1 MLHADEGGGM
11 SKIIASAAI
20 RGAQKMARE
29 AEEMLEKAIAEKGE
43 NFSFEF
49 PDTAYYLPMFYALT
63 GLAVKNLSDMRVA
76 LGMIKEMLHPEPE
89 EELWTPYLG
98 EALDSGMATLFSEE
112 IVMAIRYIYGLEPV
126 TDPDTGYTYNG
137 FITDTIQR
145 NLGIQLVDG
154 TMPGFAA
161 IIGAAP
167 DDDTAV
173 KIIRE
178 LQEKNILIF
187 LSGQVNGNS
196 MTKQLLRKGVE
207 LGWETRIVPV
217 GPDTEHTIYPLNWS
231 IRASLIYGGRKPGD
245 FKGHLNYTKGRVF
258 AFALVLGELDDMKWS
273 NGAGAVNMGYPAI
286 CDTDVPVI
294 HPTGVCTYEEV
305 EKELDHAR
313 IVQKAIEVRG
323 LKITV
328 EKPPIPVAYG
338 PAFEGERIRK
348 EDTFIEFGGSRTAS
362 FEWVRM
368 KEMDEIEDG
377 RVEIVGSNY
386 QEAYDKGGQMP
397 LAIIIDVAG
406 RKMQKDFEGVIE
418 RKIHHNINEAQ
429 GVWHMGQR
437 DINWMRISNNA
448 KKEGF
453 TLEHLGILNATMTH
467 SRFRSI
473 VDKVQVTIYTDEE
486 DVLKLR
492 EEARISYKER
502 DQRLGGLV
510 DEAVDTFY
518 SCLLCQSFAPSHVC
532 VISPERLGL
541 CGAYNWLDCKAAF
554 EIDPTGGNQPIQKG
568 TLIDTRFGRYTGI
581 DEYLKKASGGAVETL
596 NLYTI
601 MENPMT
607 SCGCF
612 ECIVAII
619 PEANGVMVVNR
630 GHTGMTPAGMKF
642 STLAGT
648 VGGGTQNPGFMG
660 IGRNFIV
667 SKKFLAGDGGIKRI
681 VWMTKNLKESLR
693 ESFEKRAAEEGV
705 PDLFDK
711 IADESI
717 CEDPEKLLEFLTG
730 LSHPALEMEPMF

>member
-1 MLHADEGGGM
+1 M
-11 SKIIASAAI
+11 SKLIASAAI
-20 RGAQKMARE
+20 RGAHRLVMQ
-29 AEEMLEKAIAEKGE
+29 AEEMLEKAIAEKGLS
-43 NFSFEF
+43 FPFEF
-49 PDTAYYLPMFYALT
+49 PDTAYYLPMIYAMT
-63 GLAVKNLSDMRVA
+63 GFPVKTLSDMKVA
-76 LGMIKEMLHPEPE
+76 LGMARELLHPEPDE
-89 EELWTPYLG
+89 HLWKPYLG
-98 EALDSGMATLFSEE
+98 EALDSGMATLFTEE
-112 IVMAIRYIYGLEPV
+112 IIMALRYINGLEPA
-126 TDPDTGYTYNG
+126 TNPETGYVYNG
-137 FITDTIQR
+137 FVTDTIQR

-161 IIGAAP
+161 VIGAAP

-173 KIIRE
+173 KIVRE

-187 LSGQVNGNS
+187 LSGHANGNS
-196 MTKQLLRKGVE
+196 VTKQLLRKGVE
-207 LGWETRIVPV
+207 LGWDTRIVPL
-217 GPDTEHTIYPLNWS
+217 GPDTEHTLYALDWA
-231 IRASLIYGGRKPGD
+231 IRASLIFGGKKPGD
-245 FKGHLNYTKGRVF
+245 FKEHLKYQKDRVF
-258 AFALVLGELDDMKWS
+258 AFAIALGDLDDIKWS
-273 NGAGAVNMGYPAI
+273 TGAGAINMGFPAI

-294 HPTGVCTYEEV
+294 HPTGVCIYEEV
-305 EKELDHAR
+305 DKEFDHSK

-323 LKITV
+323 LKIV
-328 EKPPIPVAYG
+328 VDKPPIPVAYG

-348 EDTFIEFGGSRTAS
+348 EDMFIEFGGARTPS

-368 KEMDEIEDG
+368 REMEDIEDG
-377 RVEIVGSNY
+377 KVTMVGNNW
-386 QEAYDKGGQMP
+386 QEQYEQGGKMP
-397 LAIIIDVAG
+397 LAIVIDVAG

-418 RKIHHNINEAQ
+418 RKVHHNINEAQ
-429 GVWHMGQR
+429 GIWHMGQR
-437 DINWMRISNNA
+437 DINWIRINNNA
-448 KKEGF
+448 RKEGF

-467 SRFRSI
+467 HRFKSI

-486 DVLKLR
+486 DVLKLQ
-492 EEARISYKER
+492 EEARSAYRER

-554 EIDPTGGNQPIQKG
+554 EIDPTGGNQPIPKG
-568 TLIDTRFGRYTGI
+568 DLIDARYGRYTGI
-581 DEYLKKASGGAVETL
+581 DGYLEKASGGALESL

-619 PEANGVMVVNR
+619 PEANGVMIVNR
-630 GHTGMTPAGMKF
+630 GHTGMTPVGMKF

-660 IGRNFIV
+660 VGRNFIV

-681 VWMTKNLKESLR
+681 VWMTKNLKESLK
-693 ESFEKRAAEEGV
+693 EAFDKRAAEEGE
-705 PDLFDK
+705 PDLLAK
-711 IADESI
+711 IADETI
-717 CEDPEKLLEFLTG
+717 CEDSEKLLEFLASAG
-730 LSHPALEMEPMF
+730 HPALGMEPIL

>member
-1 MLHADEGGGM
+1 M

-20 RGAQKMARE
+20 RGSHILVKKAG
-29 AEEMLEKAIAEKGE
+29 EMLEKAIAEKGAQ
-43 NFSFEF
+43 FSFEF
-49 PDTAYYLPMFYALT
+49 PDTAYYFPLIYAMT
-63 GLAVKNLSDMRVA
+63 GFPVKTLSDMKVA
-76 LGMIKEMLHPEPE
+76 LGMAKEQLHAEPDE
-89 EELWTPYLG
+89 HLWKPYLG
-98 EALDSGMATLFSEE
+98 EALDSGMASLFAEE
-112 IVMAIRYIYGLEPV
+112 IMMALRYINGLEPV
-126 TDPDTGYTYNG
+126 TDPETGYVYNG

-145 NLGIQLVDG
+145 SLGIQLADG

-161 IIGAAP
+161 VIGAAP

-187 LSGQVNGNS
+187 LSGQSNGNS
-196 MTKQLLRKGVE
+196 VTKQLLRKNVE

-217 GPDTEHTIYPLNWS
+217 GPDTEHTIYPLDWS
-231 IRASLIYGGRKPGD
+231 IRASLIFGGKKPGD
-245 FKGHLNYTKGRVF
+245 FRGHLKYTKDRVF
-258 AFALVLGELDDMKWS
+258 AFALVLGELDEIKWTT
-273 NGAGAVNMGYPAI
+273 GAGAINMGYPAI

-305 EKELDHAR
+305 DKELDHNK

-348 EDTFIEFGGSRTAS
+348 EDMFMEFGGARTPS
-362 FEWVRM
+362 FEWVRTR
-368 KEMDEIEDG
+368 EMEELEDG
-377 RVEIVGSNY
+377 KVTIVGNTW
-386 QEAYDKGGQMP
+386 QERYEKGGRMP
-397 LAIIIDVAG
+397 LGIVIDVAG
-406 RKMQKDFEGVIE
+406 RKMQKDFEAVLE
-418 RKIHHNINEAQ
+418 RKVHHNINEAQ
-429 GVWHMGQR
+429 GIWHMGQR
-437 DINWMRISNNA
+437 DINWIRISNNA
-448 KKEGF
+448 KSEGF

-467 SRFRSI
+467 HRFKSI
-473 VDKVQVTIYTDEE
+473 VDKVQVTIYTEE
-486 DVLKLR
+486 ADVLR
-492 EEARISYKER
+492 VQEEARQAYRER
-502 DQRLGGLV
+502 DMRLGGLV
-510 DEAVDTFY
+510 DDNVDLFY

-554 EIDPTGGNQPIQKG
+554 EIDPTGGNQPILKG
-568 TLIDTRFGRYTGI
+568 ELIDSRFGRYTGI
-581 DEYLKKASGGAVETL
+581 DDYLKKASGGAIETL

-612 ECIVAII
+612 ECIVAIV
-619 PEANGVMVVNR
+619 PEANGVMIVNR

-660 IGRNFIV
+660 IGRNFII

-693 ESFEKRAAEEGV
+693 EAFSQRAAEEGI
-705 PDLFDK
+705 PDLLDK
-711 IADESI
+711 IADEEI
-717 CEDPEKLLEFLTG
+717 CEDSEKLLEFLA
-730 LSHPALEMEPMF
+730 SVNHPALEMEPMF

>member
-1 MLHADEGGGM
+1 M
-11 SKIIASAAI
+11 SKLIASEAI
-20 RGAQKMARE
+20 KGAHILVKQ
-29 AEEMLEKAIAEKGE
+29 AEEMIEKTIAENGE
-43 NFSFEF
+43 NYAFEF
-49 PDTAYYLPMFYALT
+49 PDTAFNLPMIYAMT
-63 GLAVKNLSDMRVA
+63 GFPVKTLSDMRVA
-76 LGMIKEMLHPEPE
+76 LGMTKELLHPFPDDQ
-89 EELWTPYLG
+89 LWKPYLG
-98 EALDSGMATLFSEE
+98 EALDSGMATLFAEE
-112 IVMAIRYIYGLEPV
+112 IIMALRYINGLEPV
-126 TDPDTGYTYNG
+126 TDTETGYVYNG

-161 IIGAAP
+161 VIGAAP

-187 LSGQVNGNS
+187 LSGHVNGNS
-196 MTKQLLRKGVE
+196 VTKQLLRKGVE

-231 IRASLIYGGRKPGD
+231 VRASLIFGGKKPGD
-245 FKGHLNYTKGRVF
+245 FKGHLKYTKDRVF
-258 AFALVLGELDDMKWS
+258 AFALVLGDLDTIKWTT
-273 NGAGAVNMGYPAI
+273 GAGAINMGYPAI

-305 EKELDHAR
+305 DKEFEHDK

-323 LKITV
+323 LKIIV
-328 EKPPIPVAYG
+328 EKPPIPVSYG

-348 EDTFIEFGGSRTAS
+348 EDMFIEFGGNRTPS
-362 FEWVRM
+362 FELVRM
-368 KEMDEIEDG
+368 MEMDDIEDG
-377 RVEIVGSNY
+377 KVLIVGKDWKEKY
-386 QEAYDKGGQMP
+386 EQGGKMP
-397 LAIIIDVAG
+397 LAIIVDVAG
-406 RKMQKDFEGVIE
+406 RKMQKDFESVIE

-437 DINWMRISNNA
+437 DINWLRINHNS
-448 KKEGF
+448 KREGF
-453 TLEHLGILNATMTH
+453 TLEHLGIINVTMTH
-467 SRFRSI
+467 HRFKTI

-486 DVLKLR
+486 DVLRLQ
-492 EEARISYKER
+492 EEARKMYKER

-541 CGAYNWLDCKAAF
+541 CGAYNWLDCRAAF
-554 EIDPTGGNQPIQKG
+554 EIDPTGGNQPIKKG
-568 TLIDTRFGRYTGI
+568 ELLDERYGRYTGI

-612 ECIVAII
+612 ECIIAIV
-619 PEANGVMVVNR
+619 PEANGVMIVER
-630 GHTGMTPAGMKF
+630 GHTGMTPIGMKF
-642 STLAGT
+642 STLAGS

-667 SKKFLAGDGGIKRI
+667 SKKFLHGDGGIKRI
-681 VWMTKNLKESLR
+681 VWMTKNLKESIR
-693 ESFEKRAAEEGV
+693 EAFDKRAEEEGV
-705 PDLFDK
+705 PGLLDK

-717 CEDPEKLLEFLTG
+717 AVESDKLLEFLTSVG
-730 LSHPALEMEPMF
+730 HPALEMEPIL